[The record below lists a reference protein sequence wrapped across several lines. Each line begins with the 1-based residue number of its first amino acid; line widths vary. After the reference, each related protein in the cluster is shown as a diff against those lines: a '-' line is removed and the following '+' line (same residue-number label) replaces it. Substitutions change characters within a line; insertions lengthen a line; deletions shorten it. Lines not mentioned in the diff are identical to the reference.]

1 MLGDC
6 QLRFN
11 TCNSTR
17 YLYLGVTSP
26 VVYIV
31 VPLNSPLW
39 ENDLVW
45 NASYHTIT
53 YFICREQVKQWKWK
67 QFSSEMAGYQKSHLI
82 ILANRHSNV
91 IEYKH
96 IQQRNTQQKR
106 RKNMDCGPRD
116 DASRSKRS
124 VAIQTRSGG
133 FVSGIVAWRR
143 IAVVKSAE
151 LLSWMVAAVVTTACW
166 VVGSALGRLYC
177 IDCQALIDRI
187 CANNQRQLRP
197 PS

>member
-53 YFICREQVKQWKWK
+53 YLICREQVKQWKWK

-82 ILANRHSNV
+82 ILANRHSNE

-96 IQQRNTQQKR
+96 IQQRNTQKKR
-106 RKNMDCGPRD
+106 RKKHGLRTTGRRK
-116 DASRSKRS
+116 SFETKRCDPD
-124 VAIQTRSGG
+124 T
-133 FVSGIVAWRR
+133 FRR
-143 IAVVKSAE
+143 ICQWNCSLTADCSCKIRRAVVVNGGCCRHDGMLGGRQRARPAV
-151 LLSWMVAAVVTTACW
+151 LYRLSGA
-166 VVGSALGRLYC
+166 
-177 IDCQALIDRI
+177 DRSHL
-187 CANNQRQLRP
+187 C
-197 PS
+197 